1 MLTRAEAA
9 AEVMD
14 HLIDHD
20 SHHGYTQ
27 GSGRGGNGSFETLKL
42 SSGEV
47 VSFENG
53 DLDCSEGVRRCYAA
67 VGVLPFGYWA
77 SYMWTGNEHS
87 MLTSH
92 GFVQIRVQDASA
104 MKRGDVLYKD
114 GHTELYLGYRNGVPY
129 QGGARI
135 NEKGTITGGRPGDQT
150 GREVARSAYNRY
162 QWTKAY
168 RYMGD
173 ERNGQVP
180 GEPTN
185 YVGMNYR
192 AHVQSLGWLDP
203 VHDGQVAGTT
213 GLSLRLE
220 AIKCTPPE
228 GTVCDFTVHIQDTG
242 DVSYKG
248 VQRGV
253 YDPIMGTTG
262 KSLRME
268 GFSIRLK
275 ENITGK
281 KLRYRA
287 HVQNVGWQEW
297 KSEGEYAGTRGK
309 SLRMEALEIEF
320 V

>member
-1 MLTRAEAA
+1 MLTRALAA

-20 SHHGYTQ
+20 AHGYTQ
-27 GSGRGGNGSFETLKL
+27 GAGREGNGSFEVLTL
-42 SSGEV
+42 SSGERATI
-47 VSFENG
+47 EGG
-53 DLDCSEGVRRCYAA
+53 DGDCSEMVRRSWAA
-67 VGVLPFGYWA
+67 IGVLPFGYWA
-77 SYMWTGNEHS
+77 SYMWTGNEQRI
-87 MLTSH
+87 LTSH
-92 GFVQIRVQDASA
+92 GFKEIRVQAAAA

-114 GHTELYLGYRNGVPY
+114 GHTEMYLGNGL

-135 NEKGTITGGRPGDQT
+135 NEKGTILGGKEGDQT
-150 GREVARSAYNRY
+150 GWEVARGNYRPT
-162 QWTKAY
+162 QWTKAF
-168 RYMGD
+168 RYMGA
-173 ERNGQVP
+173 ERNVQEP
-180 GEPTN
+180 GNPTN

-192 AHVQSLGWLDP
+192 AHVQNVGWLDP
-203 VHDGQVAGTT
+203 VHDGQVAGIT

-220 AIKCTPPE
+220 ALKCTPPE
-228 GTVCDFTVHIQDTG
+228 GTVCDFTVHIQDAG
-242 DVSYKG
+242 DVSYRG

-268 GFSIRLK
+268 GFSIKLR
-275 ENITGK
+275 ENTTGK

-287 HVQNVGWQEW
+287 HVQNIGWQEW

>member
-9 AEVMD
+9 AQVVD
-14 HLIDHD
+14 HIIDH
-20 SHHGYTQ
+20 SAHGYDQPNRAGDGTTE
-27 GSGRGGNGSFETLKL
+27 RITL

-47 VSFENG
+47 VYIHGG
-53 DLDCSEGVRRCYAA
+53 DYDCSELVRQAWSA
-67 VGVLPFGYWA
+67 IGVLPNGYWA
-77 SYMWTGNEHS
+77 SYMWTGNERQ
-87 MLTSH
+87 MLLSH
-92 GFVQIRVQDASA
+92 GFVEIRVQAAAA
-104 MKRGDVLYKD
+104 MKRGDVLLKS
-114 GHTELYLGYRNGVPY
+114 GHTETYLGNNL

-135 NEKGTITGGRPGDQT
+135 NERRTISGGKQGDQT
-150 GREVARSAYNRY
+150 GWETARSVYNPN
-162 QWTKAY
+162 QWTTAF
-168 RYMGD
+168 RYMGP
-173 ERNGQVP
+173 ERNEQEP
-180 GEPTN
+180 GNPTN
-185 YVGMNYR
+185 FVGMNYR
-192 AHVQSLGWLDP
+192 VHVQSLGWLDP

-228 GTVCDFTVHIQDTG
+228 GTVCDFTVHIQDAG
-242 DVSYKG
+242 DVSYRG

-268 GFSIRLK
+268 GFSIKLR
-275 ENITGK
+275 ENTTGK

-287 HVQNVGWQEW
+287 HVQNIGWQEW